1 MVRLP
6 LHFTGFLNQSVLLL
20 SSSGLKQSTRSQSDV
35 GQSKEEQ
42 KKPARRRFTGM
53 GQLSLVEHAL
63 CPLDSGVSLRPN
75 AHFDYEYYYTDRSR
89 HQRLAKARIYCPA
102 GLSAFDDFFLWG
114 LLSLTFSQ
122 PEQDGELHA
131 TPHYCLRQLGLIDQH
146 VRRGG
151 RQYRQFADVI
161 ERLSLVRYQN
171 DAFYDPVRAEHRRV
185 SFGFLSYSLPLDP
198 ESSRAWRIVWDPI
211 FFEFVRA
218 SGGHLR
224 FDLEAFRKLD
234 PASRRLFLF
243 ASKLFARRST
253 TPRLDLRHL
262 AVNVMGFQSTM
273 AARDLKRKIQRCITA
288 LTKLGVFAPA
298 DNGELFRKK
307 ASGVYTVVLARGP
320 YFERRPAAT
329 AFRSLNDTALHE
341 PLVAIGL
348 DDAAIVRMLRQYPAR
363 IVREWADITLAAKER
378 FGASFFRKS
387 PQAYFVD
394 NVQTAAQG
402 TRCPPDWWRELRDA
416 ERGRR
421 RLVAVSP
428 TADPQD
434 GLDEESRALLDRV
447 RVAVFDSDFSSSSV
461 RSGST
466 AQAKPQDLLSL
477 EGILR
482 ISPYKKQ

>member
-1 MVRLP
+1 MGQ
-6 LHFTGFLNQSVLLL
+6 T
-20 SSSGLKQSTRSQSDV
+20 KQQ
-35 GQSKEEQ
+35 Q
-42 KKPARRRFTGM
+42 KQPSRRRTTGM

-75 AHFDYEYYYTDRSR
+75 AHFDYEYYYTDASR
-89 HQRLAKARIYCPA
+89 HQRLAKARVYCPA

-122 PEQDGELHA
+122 PDQDRELYA

-151 RQYRQFADVI
+151 RQYQQFAEVI

-171 DAFYDPVRAEHRRV
+171 DAFYDPVRTEHRRV
-185 SFGFLSYSLPLDP
+185 SFGFFSYSLPLDP
-198 ESSRAWRIVWDPI
+198 ESSRAWRISWDPI

-273 AARDLKRKIQRCITA
+273 MTRDLKRKIQRCITA
-288 LTKLGVFAPA
+288 LTELGVFAPTVS
-298 DNGELFRKK
+298 GELFQKK
-307 ASGVYTVVLARGP
+307 AAGVYSLVLNRGP
-320 YFERRPAAT
+320 YFERHLKAPASPT
-329 AFRSLNDTALHE
+329 LSDTALHE
-341 PLVAIGL
+341 PLFAIGL
-348 DDAAIVRMLRQYPAR
+348 DDAAISRMLRQYPTR

-394 NVQTAAQG
+394 NVQKASQG

-416 ERGRR
+416 ERGGRR
-421 RLVAVSP
+421 SAAEGS
-428 TADPQD
+428 TAKPED
-434 GLDEESRALLDRV
+434 GLNEESRALLDRV
-447 RVAVFDSDFSSSSV
+447 RVAVFAPDASPASV
-461 RSGST
+461 RSKT
-466 AQAKPQDLLSL
+466 AAHAKPQDLVSL
-477 EGILR
+477 DKILR
-482 ISPYKKQ
+482 SSPSKKQ